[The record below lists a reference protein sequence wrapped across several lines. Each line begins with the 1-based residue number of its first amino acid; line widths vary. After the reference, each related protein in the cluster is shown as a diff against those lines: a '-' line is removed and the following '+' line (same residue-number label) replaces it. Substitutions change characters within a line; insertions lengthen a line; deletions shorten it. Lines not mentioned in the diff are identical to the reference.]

1 MAEEKDQETK
11 TVPFYP
17 DHITYEAKV
26 ALGFGILFVAVGV
39 VGLINPLGL
48 GPPADPMDTPA
59 HAKPEWYFLFLYQ
72 LLKFIPETI
81 GATAPVVGLFVLAIL
96 PFLDRR
102 QKKTTRAML
111 IRGGAALIATL
122 IIIGLSIWGE
132 VS

>member
-26 ALGFGILFVAVGV
+26 ALGFGVLLVALGVWGLF
-39 VGLINPLGL
+39 NPLGL

-81 GATAPVVGLFVLAIL
+81 GATAPVLGLIALAFL
-96 PFLDRR
+96 PFLDRKQ
-102 QKKTTRAML
+102 QKTARAML
-111 IRGGAALIATL
+111 IRGGITLLVTLILAAL
-122 IIIGLSIWGE
+122 SVWGE